1 SPTQQMFLSVVLCTG
16 GALVP
21 SPLVGE
27 GGERSEP
34 GEGAFSSTR
43 ASPSPVSPPSLR
55 SGGSSPSPARGEG
68 DAARGEGDGIFA
80 GVTVCPSRRSQR
92 YCATF
97 VSWYSSTKMYR
108 NRA

>member
-1 SPTQQMFLSVVLCTG
+1 SSPTQQMFLRVVVCTG

-34 GEGAFSSTR
+34 GEGAFASTHG
-43 ASPSPVSPPSLR
+43 SPSAASPPSLR
-55 SGGSSPSPARGEG
+55 SGGSSPPPARGEG
-68 DAARGEGDGIFA
+68 DAAPGDRGRLLG
-80 GVTVCPSRRSQR
+80 GVTLCPSRRSQR

-97 VSWYSSTKMYR
+97 VS
-108 NRA
+108 